1 MGMSQLILHLLV
13 NSNPKSVS
21 NCSPHETRL
30 NSHPKALQSLLFIN
44 LSSAIVES
52 SIVPSFLGLVG
63 AWFRNLNHSL
73 DDILGIGKNPT
84 VDPCKDAHE
93 KPFEKTQSW
102 MILRLN
108 FFLQKLI
115 SSKLRGI
122 GKNLS
127 ESSSIGSLKQPFNT
141 ICFDDL
147 LHTISRGF
155 IPELLVQLHP
165 ALYQFN
171 WTHNDGV
178 H

>member
-63 AWFRNLNHSL
+63 AWLRNLNHRF

-84 VDPCKDAHE
+84 VDSCKNAHE
-93 KPFEKTQSW
+93 KPFEKAQSR
-102 MILRLN
+102 MVLRLD

-122 GKNLS
+122 GKNFS
-127 ESSSIGSLKQPFNT
+127 ESSSIGSLKQPFDT

-147 LHTISRGF
+147 LHTISRSF